1 MRVFS
6 LSLFISLVVIWYQQI
21 SSRFRQFFFSHHR
34 WIIISFLR
42 FLQFFMS
49 NMQDPTQTSD
59 PTRCLPQLLN
69 LPVANST
76 ELQSNSLDLQL
87 NPYLLHHSFAP
98 TSCSCFLIN
107 EKISESILSL
117 FISLVVILNLPGS
130 RQWMLKLL
138 FSFQIKSGDLFPL
151 PLMDPTTLSI
161 NEGRCFQF

>member
-1 MRVFS
+1 MRVF
-6 LSLFISLVVIWYQQI
+6 SLFISLVVIWYQQI
-21 SSRFRQFFFSHHR
+21 SSRFRQFFFCTIVESSSLSR
-34 WIIISFLR
+34 D
-42 FLQFFMS
+42 FFNS
-49 NMQDPTQTSD
+49 SCPNMQDPTQTSD
-59 PTRCLPQLLN
+59 PMRCLPQLLN

-130 RQWMLKLL
+130 RQ
-138 FSFQIKSGDLFPL
+138 
-151 PLMDPTTLSI
+151 
-161 NEGRCFQF
+161 